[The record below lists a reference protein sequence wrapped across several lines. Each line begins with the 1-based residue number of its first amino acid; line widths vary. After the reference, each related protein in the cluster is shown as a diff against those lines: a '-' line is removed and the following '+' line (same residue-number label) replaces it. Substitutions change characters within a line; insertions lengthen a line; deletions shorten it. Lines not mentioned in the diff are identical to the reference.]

1 MINRLDSVKGKDF
14 ASGCYIGPLSHVFL
28 ETLGSKNSL
37 GLRSLTIIDNCKKSL
52 QDSLSLI
59 PKSSP
64 IKVTGLFLD
73 EEFWAFPEN
82 YFDLIINNLQLH
94 WINQVHSTVE
104 KWLKSLKPDGA
115 LIGVALG
122 GDSLQELRISLAL
135 AEQEREG
142 GVSTH
147 VSPMLHIT
155 DVGQVLIKMHFKLV
169 TANADSN
176 LFYFDDVFALM
187 KFLQAAGEQNAAFS
201 SRGNVSRETL
211 IAADAIY
218 RHLFTEKY
226 GEWKGKVYSTFEL
239 IHYIGWK
246 EHPDQLKP
254 LKPGSKGVDI
264 KTLAEEIDDSDMEQF
279 EIREV
284 DEKVEVTTIKKEK
297 KN

>member
-1 MINRLDSVKGKDF
+1 
-14 ASGCYIGPLSHVFL
+14 
-28 ETLGSKNSL
+28 
-37 GLRSLTIIDNCKKSL
+37 
-52 QDSLSLI
+52 
-59 PKSSP
+59 
-64 IKVTGLFLD
+64 
-73 EEFWAFPEN
+73 
-82 YFDLIINNLQLH
+82 
-94 WINQVHSTVE
+94 
-104 KWLKSLKPDGA
+104 
-115 LIGVALG
+115 
-122 GDSLQELRISLAL
+122 
-135 AEQEREG
+135 
-142 GVSTH
+142 
-147 VSPMLHIT
+147 
-155 DVGQVLIKMHFKLV
+155 MHFKLV

-264 KTLAEEIDDSDMEQF
+264 TTLAEEIDDYVPAANEDNFKVTITSKT
-279 EIREV
+279 V
-284 DEKVEVTTIKKEK
+284 DIKKLKETMWAELNK
-297 KN
+297 KNSKNPVLNTEKNSFLSIVGALPSSMSSNEVENLSIHSCFITILHLANEHNLKLEQTAPCDFKIYEKPS